1 MTARARLS
9 AAERR
14 EQIMDAATA
23 VILDQGVTQCSLEAV
38 AGRAGISKALI
49 YKHFTNREDLLAA
62 ILAREYEILRGRG
75 MSPRSPDLS
84 FETLLAAGNQRAF
97 QYLHDRGPI
106 LRTLFSERG
115 VAQLLSKADRQ
126 ERSELTRF
134 YAEKIVETYAV
145 SRDLAYMGTLL
156 TINAPAAATRALK
169 SYGVEPQEAAEF
181 WTTFILG
188 GWAAASARYGG
199 REATRT
205 GNSSARL
212 QASHRRLPRPVQ
224 PRTRRCSKRSWTPT
238 KT

>member
-1 MTARARLS
+1 MTTRARLS

-23 VILDQGVTQCSLEAV
+23 AILDGGVAQCTLDAV
-38 AGRAGISKALI
+38 AARAGVSKALI
-49 YKHFTNREDLLAA
+49 YKHFANREDLLAA

-75 MSPRSPDLS
+75 MSPRSPELP

-106 LRTLFSERG
+106 LRTLFSERRA
-115 VAQLLSKADRQ
+115 AQLLSRADRE

-134 YAEKIVETYAV
+134 YAEKIAETYAV
-145 SRDLAYMGTLL
+145 PRDLAYMGTLL

-169 SYGVEPQEAAEF
+169 RYGVAPEEAAAF

-188 GWAAASARYGG
+188 GWAAASARYGARG
-199 REATRT
+199 TARLEAKATR
-205 GNSSARL
+205 
-212 QASHRRLPRPVQ
+212 
-224 PRTRRCSKRSWTPT
+224 
-238 KT
+238 